1 LIENFV
7 KELMLS
13 MILQQNEH
21 IRFNRLLEHMPK
33 LEQRNVLFSLV
44 KIVSKDYL
52 SSSLAIEDN
61 SRWWQSDASMISAVA
76 ALIKLLVDGEESH
89 KGHFIFWLTNSSGG
103 GIGDGIAIRRAI
115 VASLALDKVNMESI
129 LEKSLRQF
137 GDQLY
142 IRHTPTLQQEG
153 MCSVINIQAKLTN

>member
-44 KIVSKDYL
+44 KIVS
-52 SSSLAIEDN
+52 
-61 SRWWQSDASMISAVA
+61 SMISAVA